1 MHIRLH
7 KSTYAGRKRTK
18 QALDVTYS
26 TRVKVEGF
34 VANYL
39 LLIMCMLSSLV
50 ALSRGGWRNDSKISA
65 LQAKMHFAREYR
77 LALGGAAHR
86 FDMKRRHLKSL
97 NDYYMMKCRR
107 AENYGVF
114 KKKDVTSWFLLGFLV
129 SCLISF
135 EMALLLRFVSKW

>member
-1 MHIRLH
+1 
-7 KSTYAGRKRTK
+7 
-18 QALDVTYS
+18 
-26 TRVKVEGF
+26 
-34 VANYL
+34 
-39 LLIMCMLSSLV
+39 MCMLSSLV